1 MGNRQILRTR
11 NVPYVYFLVIIWVF
25 LHGKEFY
32 FVSYDESHDDY
43 VKGER
48 PIFMFFFYL
57 DEIPWGM
64 HTCK

>member
-1 MGNRQILRTR
+1 MRNRQIPRTR

-25 LHGKEFY
+25 LRGKEFY

-43 VKGER
+43 LKGER
-48 PIFMFFFYL
+48 PIFMVFFNL